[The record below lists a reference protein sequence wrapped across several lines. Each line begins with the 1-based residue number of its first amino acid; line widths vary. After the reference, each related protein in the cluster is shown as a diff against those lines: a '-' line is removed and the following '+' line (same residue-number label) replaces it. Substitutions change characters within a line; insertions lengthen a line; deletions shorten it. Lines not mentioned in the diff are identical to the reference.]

1 MIETLRQLN
10 VFWEESYMSDNQEKV
25 VVRGLEGVV
34 AAETSIS
41 YVDGVNGNLF
51 YQGYNIDDIA
61 GKTTFAEIVQLLWTG
76 KLPNQ
81 EELANFRSE
90 IVSDMRLPSQVVE
103 MLKMTPPSSHPMAVL
118 RTAISMLSVIDPDAN
133 NITVPANQRKAK
145 RLLAQIPT
153 IIADLHRI
161 RSKSPLISP
170 DPDFNISSN
179 FIYMLRG
186 VPPTKLEEKAMDL
199 LMVLHADHGLN
210 ASTFTAR
217 VITSTLGDMHSALCG
232 AIGALK
238 GPLHGGANQ
247 RVMEMLLDIGN
258 VKAVNDYIAGMLEN
272 KQRIMGFGHR
282 VYRVEDPRAK
292 HLRVYSEKLC
302 EQIDQKH
309 FYEMSHRIEDIVKK
323 EKGMFPNVDFYSAT
337 VQHALGIPPEYF
349 TTIFAASRAAG
360 WIAHI
365 IEQYADNR
373 LIRPTSKY
381 MGELGKKFV
390 PLKNRE

>member
-1 MIETLRQLN
+1 
-10 VFWEESYMSDNQEKV
+10 MSSLQNKV
-25 VVRGLEGVV
+25 VVRGLEGIV
-34 AAETSIS
+34 AAETAIS
-41 YVDGVNGNLF
+41 YVDGVNGNLY
-51 YQGYNIDDIA
+51 YQGYDIHDIA
-61 GKTTFAEIVQLLWTG
+61 EKTSFAEVVKLLWTG
-76 KLPNQ
+76 ELPNQ
-81 EELANFRSE
+81 EDLDTYRSE
-90 IVSDMRLPSQVVE
+90 IVSDMRLPSRVIE
-103 MLKMTPPSSHPMAVL
+103 MLKLTPPSSHPMSVL
-118 RTAISMLSVIDPDAN
+118 RTAISMLSVIDPDAD
-133 NITVPANQRKAK
+133 NISLKANERKAR

-161 RSKSPLISP
+161 RNNAPLIAP
-170 DPDFNISSN
+170 DPKFTISSN
-179 FIYMLRG
+179 FLYMLRG
-186 VPPTKLEEKAMDL
+186 VPPTRLEQKAMDL
-199 LMVLHADHGLN
+199 LMILHADHGLN

-258 VKAVNDYIAGMLEN
+258 VKAVKEYVAGLLEN

-302 EQIDQKH
+302 ENNDQKH
-309 FYEMSHRIEDIVKK
+309 FYEMSHRIESIVKK
-323 EKGMFPNVDFYSAT
+323 EKGIFPNVDFYSAT

-349 TTIFAASRAAG
+349 TAVFAASRAAG

-365 IEQYADNR
+365 MEQYADNR

-381 MGELGKKFV
+381 TGELGRKFV
-390 PLKNRE
+390 PIKNRD